1 MQLTLV
7 FSKLSQCKV
16 ASYVCLSQVGHLSV
30 ILYSATYS
38 IPLLQI
44 HWSVI
49 PCFSGWGAIPPE
61 HWTGGVVRV
70 PPEFSIGART
80 SPAGLAMAGPCLAE
94 GET

>member
-1 MQLTLV
+1 M
-7 FSKLSQCKV
+7 
-16 ASYVCLSQVGHLSV
+16 

-61 HWTGGVVRV
+61 HWTGGVVWV
-70 PPEFSIGART
+70 PPELSIGTGT
-80 SPAGLAMAGPCLAE
+80 SLAGLAMAGPFSAE